1 MGRAAV
7 IRDYTPDDAPALAA
21 LLRANQP
28 PELYMPTAAGLAHRL
43 AHLPARAR
51 QRLWLAERDGGVV
64 AAARA
69 SFHWKTAEEGI
80 GRVEVEVLREWRRRG
95 LGSELLA
102 VAEAHLAE
110 GGARRM
116 GCAVLGHADGLRFA
130 RGHGYEEIRRETFSW
145 LEPRPV
151 ELAVPAGVR
160 LLPLR
165 SLLDRAEE
173 VWRLETEAI
182 GDVPADV
189 RYAQIGFDEWVEETL
204 EAPDLDLDGSVFAEI
219 DSRLASYA
227 LVSVDRERGLGWN
240 EMTGTAQAF
249 RRRGLARLVK
259 LASIRW
265 AADAGIRAIST
276 GNDDENVGMLALNRE
291 LGYRPLL
298 EAVELAKRL

>member
-1 MGRAAV
+1 MGRAAM
-7 IRDYTPDDAPALAA
+7 IRDYGPGDAAALAA

-28 PELYMPTAAGLAHRL
+28 PLLYVPTAAGLAHRL

-51 QRLWLAERDGGVV
+51 QRLWLVERDGGVV
-64 AAARA
+64 AGARA
-69 SFHWKTAEEGI
+69 SFHWRAAEEGI
-80 GRVEVEVLREWRRRG
+80 GRVEVEVLRAWRGRG

-102 VAEAHLAE
+102 IAESYLTE
-110 GGARRM
+110 TGARRI
-116 GCAVLGHADGLRFA
+116 GCAVLGHEDGLRFA
-130 RGHGYEEIRRETFSW
+130 RAHGYEEIRRETFSW

-151 ELAVPAGVR
+151 ELAFPAGVR

-189 RYAQIGFDEWVEETL
+189 PWTEIGFDEWVEETL
-204 EAPDLDLDGSVFAEI
+204 EAPDLDLDGSVFAEVEG
-219 DSRLASYA
+219 RLTSYA
-227 LVSVDRERGLGWN
+227 LVSVDRERGLAWN

-265 AADAGIRAIST
+265 AAGAGIRAIST
-276 GNDDENVGMLALNRE
+276 GNDEENAGMLALNRE

-298 EAVELAKRL
+298 EAVEFAKRL